1 MMKNS
6 QKHYELYKALPEHT
20 ISEIVAGGRFVAVQN
35 LKTNESHVL
44 EVSYCAI
51 LIGSRP
57 DLRLLSHIQ
66 STPTEGTL
74 EIITNNSN
82 ANESPRKPSKGIFWL
97 KNFCA
102 RCRHLNASRRMIID
116 ENEEVATDCNS
127 LLKLCKC
134 EAKSLKEKLT
144 TATLHT
150 QNNDGGALGFG
161 ENPKKSI
168 DCKNNPIAVNKYSNQ
183 ILHAPQGLF
192 ALGPLVG
199 DNFVRF
205 IPGGALAITSK
216 LNNEN
221 D

>member
-6 QKHYELYKALPEHT
+6 QKHYDLYKALPEHT
-20 ISEIVAGGRFVAVQN
+20 ISEIVAGGRFVTVQN
-35 LKTNESHVL
+35 LKTNESTVL

-66 STPTEGTL
+66 ATPTENAL
-74 EIITNNSN
+74 ENNTNN
-82 ANESPRKPSKGIFWL
+82 ANESPKKPIKGLFWL
-97 KNFCA
+97 KNFCDK
-102 RCRHLNASRRMIID
+102 CRRLNYTKRMFPD
-116 ENEEVATDCNS
+116 KNEDVITDCNT

-134 EAKSLKEKLT
+134 EAKSLREKLS

-150 QNNDGGALGFG
+150 LHNDGGAVGFG

-168 DCKNNPIAVNKYSNQ
+168 DCKNNPIAVNKHSNQ
-183 ILHAPQGLF
+183 ILHAPQGLY